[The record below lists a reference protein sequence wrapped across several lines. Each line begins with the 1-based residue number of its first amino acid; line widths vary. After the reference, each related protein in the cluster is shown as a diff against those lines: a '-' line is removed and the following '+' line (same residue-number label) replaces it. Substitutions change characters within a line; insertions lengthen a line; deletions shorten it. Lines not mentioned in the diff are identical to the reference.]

1 MNQSWKTFLC
11 TIIAG
16 ECYYCW
22 WMLLL
27 LVNVQ
32 LRIQCLCLY
41 PIVLLYSNVP
51 SQCVSFTLL
60 RPIYGRQWLSG
71 RETAFEHSWGLF
83 HRQRTGSGSTFHLW
97 EEPEVSVSTGNR
109 VGVEPRSWFGTGTIS
124 SLGFSQRTVTTYVGV
139 WLLCSAAGAQRP
151 WNIITLLKGQI
162 YKLTARRSAPL
173 SQLGDHFIF
182 ATVSITARHCTV
194 YYKQHVLNIK
204 N

>member
-1 MNQSWKTFLC
+1 MCLVKCHTFFYKGC
-11 TIIAG
+11 TSILS
-16 ECYYCW
+16 CKRKMHYCVRILTLW
-22 WMLLL
+22 
-27 LVNVQ
+27 
-32 LRIQCLCLY
+32 LR
-41 PIVLLYSNVP
+41 
-51 SQCVSFTLL
+51 
-60 RPIYGRQWLSG
+60 
-71 RETAFEHSWGLF
+71 GLF
-83 HRQRTGSGSTFHLW
+83 HRERTGSGSTFRLW
-97 EEPEVSVSTGNR
+97 EEPEASVSTGNR

-139 WLLCSAAGAQRP
+139 WLLSSAAGAQRP

-194 YYKQHVLNIK
+194 YKQHVLNIK